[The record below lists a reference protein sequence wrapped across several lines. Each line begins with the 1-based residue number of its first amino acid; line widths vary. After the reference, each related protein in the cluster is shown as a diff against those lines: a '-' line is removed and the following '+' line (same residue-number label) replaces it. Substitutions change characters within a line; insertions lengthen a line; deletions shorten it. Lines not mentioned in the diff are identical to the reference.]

1 MAKKKKVRMIEAW
14 MRDHPDD
21 VPCHETRQRPAP
33 GEPSVAWKRARR
45 LRFCAPASVP
55 QVIRGFK
62 RKSIN
67 WKASLE
73 RPRAAPLRGEA
84 HLNWWELN

>member
-1 MAKKKKVRMIEAW
+1 
-14 MRDHPDD
+14 
-21 VPCHETRQRPAP
+21 
-33 GEPSVAWKRARR
+33 